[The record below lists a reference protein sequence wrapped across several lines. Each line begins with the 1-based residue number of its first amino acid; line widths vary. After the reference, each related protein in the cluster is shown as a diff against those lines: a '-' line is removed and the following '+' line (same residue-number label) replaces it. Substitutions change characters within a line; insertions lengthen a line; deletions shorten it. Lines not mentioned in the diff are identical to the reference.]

1 MKRKITSVVYLI
13 IGISIVFS
21 FETSCGKKIVE
32 PFQQATYVYKNNWES
47 PVYLELRKN
56 KGIIST
62 FLKKGDSVSFVV
74 GGDIAY
80 PFRGSSVSSSADSVV
95 LRFQGDRCT
104 TYFLDRSSGTF
115 GGEGVFNLKEYDK
128 YSTELISQRNY
139 TLNYSIDSADYKRSV
154 ACK

>member
-1 MKRKITSVVYLI
+1 MAYLI
-13 IGISIVFS
+13 IGISVAYFQ
-21 FETSCGKKIVE
+21 TSCGKKTVE

-56 KGIIST
+56 RGINST

-74 GGDIAY
+74 NGDIAY
-80 PFRGSSVSSSADSVV
+80 PFRGSNISSSADSVV

-104 TYFLDRSSGTF
+104 SYFLDLSSGTF
-115 GGEGVFNLKEYDK
+115 GGEGVFNLKEYDN
-128 YSTELISQRNY
+128 YSTELVSRGNY
-139 TLNYSIDSADYKRSV
+139 TLIYSIDSVDYNKSV